1 MSENEGNNPT
11 TPTTPGGEKT
21 TSDEFIEQRITATEA
36 YKVQEEGLRRIN
48 DLMAQQLSA
57 AQNLIEADRARIK
70 NAQQRIN
77 QLMEEGKLGA
87 NSVKEA
93 EALINSLGL
102 SKSLQDDLNKSL
114 RDGGGNLEAFN
125 AKMEE
130 VAGNLLLSKNFAR
143 ELDGGIGKV
152 AGALGMAS
160 NASNTLLGSSLKIVG
175 AFGEGKLLTNLKN
188 VGKGLLSLFDPVRV
202 VGSLLDIAVKKAIEF
217 DNATKSIVKSFGM
230 MDSASPFGGRL
241 QNALLQ
247 DRQQLARAGV
257 SIDDMSKSLT
267 ALQGNF
273 GAIQNTDFEGTTK
286 TMAILQKFGVS
297 AEQSAKNFTGLVKTL
312 GMNSAQAGQTLMALA
327 ANAEAAG
334 ISTSK
339 MANEFG
345 ANLGYLALY
354 GQQSVDVFNNLAAS
368 AAAAGTSVKA
378 LIDLTTAFDKFSDGA
393 EKAAKLNAIF
403 GTSISSMAM
412 MAMDAD
418 ERFDYLK
425 DQINMTVGS
434 VDHLTRAE
442 KLALKEAGGFSSV
455 AEMMA
460 ILGSNTAEAVAMK
473 NKMAT
478 QAKIEENMAKA
489 LEQLLPLQDQLVAA
503 FEALASHPETI
514 QAITDNLVTAVKVGM
529 FFIENMKAIASAV
542 AVLGMAY
549 HGYIFVMELKTAA
562 ENRNRVA
569 MASSGAR
576 VLLLLGA
583 LIALHAILIKRSSP
597 PFYML
602 MAVMAMGVEKL
613 VDALGKGTPQAF
625 GMAIALALLA
635 AAAALVFYGIA
646 AVVKAI
652 TGLFTVLLQ
661 SVDALPQLAL
671 GMYLLGS
678 AFLFLGFSAMSA
690 SVGLLMGLGALTVM
704 LATLALSG
712 TSIGEMMS
720 IGDGI
725 FKIGDGV
732 SRFAQGLQS
741 IKSTA
746 AEIKSAMGDTMIAAS
761 MEGSKM
767 SVVVGKEAGITTL
780 FKNDTLNIKVDMPQ
794 INIPTPKFDIFI
806 DGQVIDARIEERRT
820 KAVG

>member
-11 TPTTPGGEKT
+11 TPTPASPGGERT

-87 NSVKEA
+87 ESVKEA
-93 EALINSLGL
+93 EALISGLGL

-114 RDGGGNLEAFN
+114 QDGGGNLEEFN
-125 AKMEE
+125 NKMEE
-130 VAGNLLLSKNFAR
+130 VAGNLLLSKNFAK

-160 NASNTLLGSSLKIVG
+160 NASNTLLGSSIKIVA
-175 AFGEGKLLTNLKN
+175 AFGEGNLLTNLKN
-188 VGKGLLSLFDPVRV
+188 VGKGFLSLFDPVRV
-202 VGSLLDIAVKKAIEF
+202 LGSLLDIAVKKAIEF
-217 DNATKSIVKSFGM
+217 DNTTKNIVKSFGM
-230 MDSASPFGGRL
+230 LDKNSAFGVRL
-241 QNALLQ
+241 QDSLLNS
-247 DRQQLARAGV
+247 RQELARAGI
-257 SIDDMSKSLT
+257 SIADMGKSVT
-267 ALQGNF
+267 SLQSNF
-273 GAIQNTDFEGTTK
+273 GALANTDFEKTTK
-286 TMAILQKFGVS
+286 TIAILDKFGVS
-297 AEQSAKNFTGLVKTL
+297 AEQSAKNFTGLVKSL
-312 GMNSAQAGQTLMALA
+312 GMSGDMARQTMMAMA
-327 ANAEAAG
+327 TNAEKAG
-334 ISTSK
+334 ISAGK
-339 MANEFG
+339 MASEFG
-345 ANLGYLALY
+345 TNLGYLALY
-354 GQQSVDVFNNLAAS
+354 GQQSVDVFNNLAA
-368 AAAAGTSVKA
+368 AAANAGTQVKT
-378 LIDLTTAFDKFSDGA
+378 LIDLTTAFDKFSTGA
-393 EKAAKLNAIF
+393 EKAAQLNAVF

-412 MAMDAD
+412 MTMDAG
-418 ERFDYLK
+418 ERFEYLK
-425 DQINMTVGS
+425 NEINMAVGS

-442 KLALKEAGGFSSV
+442 KLALKEAGGFSNV

-473 NKMAT
+473 NKMAR
-478 QAKIEENMAKA
+478 QASIEENMAKA
-489 LEQLLPLQDQLVAA
+489 LEQLLPLQ
-503 FEALASHPETI
+503 EKLAI
-514 QAITDNLVTAVKVGM
+514 L
-529 FFIENMKAIASAV
+529 FAS
-542 AVLGMAY
+542 L
-549 HGYIFVMELKTAA
+549 A
-562 ENRNRVA
+562 ENRETITRVA
-569 MASSGAR
+569 NAIEFLVEKGIMLIDNIGKISGILGFGAIAFELYTMAIEKNRMATAKGIGKI
-576 VLLLLGA
+576 VLIVVA
-583 LIALHAILIKRSSP
+583 LYQLYKILNKRSSP

-613 VDALGKGTPQAF
+613 IDALGKGTPQAF

-635 AAAALVFYGIA
+635 AATSLVFYGIA

-661 SVDALPQLAL
+661 SVEALPQLAL

-806 DGQVIDARIEERRT
+806 DGQAIDARIEERFT
-820 KAVG
+820 KAGG